1 MSKKRKVSDESGGFL
16 ALLGLTTRS
25 ELESK
30 IQELQQVID
39 NQEVEAAKEKEAHRK
54 EIAKER
60 EAHNKEITKVRED
73 AAKEK
78 ERMTEEHNAILQDER
93 TEAADII
100 SAKKKIIEGLIQEK
114 RKAVLVEAERQ
125 TAVAQ
130 RDNLEVYLKEAAKEQ
145 DEMKHY
151 WNAQIHMAEDAAK
164 TAKDAA
170 AKKIAKAHQEAHQK
184 IVEAKDAAA
193 QEIVK
198 AKDAAAQEI
207 AKAHQEIVK
216 AKDAAAQEIL
226 KAKDAAA
233 QEIEEAKE
241 EAREA
246 SKNADLSYVAL
257 DKANDEL
264 RKYRL
269 KYEKLQA
276 DHSRLRAVYEDAK
289 MTTHDL
295 ISAQADALAA
305 ATVAKYEIR
314 DKKEFDELV
323 RFRAAMV
330 EHEKAKKEAM
340 LTAKKVAG
348 AAIPVVTGLL
358 CD

>member
-193 QEIVK
+193 QEIAK
-198 AKDAAAQEI
+198 AHQE
-207 AKAHQEIVK
+207 AHQEIVK
-216 AKDAAAQEIL
+216 AKDVAAQEIV